1 MSAANEL
8 KVLKSSRFWMN
19 CIGLCVESE
28 NCTFGRIKIP
38 VWLVRLIYSIP
49 MSTLILLAV
58 CHVIESNFDLIVS
71 SISIFVIVGAGQV
84 QMIYLSLI
92 AKNAVL
98 IDLLNRLQKLI
109 DKSECSRVQIMLIKC
124 GIYLNCCNENLSKS
138 RINQG
143 AIALRRSRSKSRVA
157 GSTNA
162 KIIHFC

>member
-1 MSAANEL
+1 MSAASEL

-28 NCTFGRIKIP
+28 KCIFGRIKIP

-84 QMIYLSLI
+84 QLIYLSLI
-92 AKNAVL
+92 AKNALL

-109 DKSECSRVQIMLIKC
+109 DKSEYSRVRIILIKC
-124 GIYLNCCNENLSKS
+124 GIYLNCCNENLPILRS
-138 RINQG
+138 NQG
-143 AIALRRSRSKSRVA
+143 AIALRRSRNKSCVTGA
-157 GSTNA
+157 TNA
-162 KIIHFC
+162 EIIHLC